1 MNDNHGRIAAGLH
14 IAIAVFDLFVLAA
27 VALFFGGM
35 TALLGLGGDPGVA
48 TAASFVAAFLGVLT
62 VLLASVSV
70 VQLVA
75 GILYLRGS
83 PGARLWLLVLSAF
96 LLLHFPVG
104 TAVGAYS
111 LWALLR
117 PEAIPQGRP

>member
-14 IAIAVFDLFVLAA
+14 IAIAVFDLLVLAA
-27 VALFFGGM
+27 VALFLGG
-35 TALLGLGGDPGVA
+35 TAALVGDSGGADVARVAGFIGAILGALLA
-48 TAASFVAAFLGVLT
+48 VLA
-62 VLLASVSV
+62 LVSV
-70 VQLVA
+70 AQLVA

-83 PGARLWLLVLSAF
+83 PAARLWLVVFSAF
-96 LLLHFPVG
+96 MLLHFPFG